1 MKTAGLV
8 FTVSL
13 LMIIAGCKNEPANSS
28 GDETYTVPPEIM
40 EIPVGTT
47 VGLRAPEIELPDTD
61 GEMRQLSS
69 LQGKLVLVDF
79 WAAWCNPCRMENP
92 HLVKVYDKYNDV
104 SFTKGEGFEIF
115 SITLDRNEEAWKT
128 AIQED
133 GLDWPYML
141 GDMKAARSEPVQEYG
156 IQMIPANFLLD
167 QNGVIIATNLRGNA
181 LEEKLES
188 LLKAEG

>member
-1 MKTAGLV
+1 MKTTGTIITLA
-8 FTVSL
+8 L
-13 LMIIAGCKNEPANSS
+13 LMILAGCKNETAKSS
-28 GDETYTVPPEIM
+28 GDEPYKVPEEIM
-40 EIPVGTT
+40 EIPGGTT
-47 VGLRAPEIELPDTD
+47 VGLRAPEIELPDTE
-61 GEMRQLSS
+61 GEMKQLSS
-69 LQGKLVLVDF
+69 LHGKLVLVDF

-115 SITLDRNEEAWKT
+115 SVTLDRNEEAWKA
-128 AIQED
+128 AIVED

-167 QNGVIIATNLRGNA
+167 QNGVIIATNLRGDA

-188 LLKAEG
+188 LKSEG